1 MTRRSRCGAEY
12 VRGTRGNGKL
22 DTVNNKLKVAV
33 LMGGISTERDIS
45 IQSGQCVAEALK
57 EAGFDVVAADIRPDN
72 LDILEDSSVNVFF
85 PALHGEFGEDG
96 QLQQILEDRSL
107 CYAGSGPK
115 ASKLAFDKLASKNLF
130 TKVGVTTPVGI
141 EFNPNADTGQLEK
154 QLQQLADKY
163 VVKPIRQGSSVGFHI
178 ANNWREAIAAASECF
193 SEFGDCMIEELIPGR
208 DITVGILCDQ
218 ALPIIELRTKSGFY
232 DYDAKYSDEQTE
244 FLFDTIDD
252 SALIAKIQ
260 TTAIGCFNALACR
273 HFARVDFR
281 LSNNGTPYALELNA
295 IPGFTAR
302 SDLPKAAAKTGIS
315 MSELC
320 IKIIEAALENKD
332 SPVGQQVGQ
341 TERR

>member
-1 MTRRSRCGAEY
+1 
-12 VRGTRGNGKL
+12 
-22 DTVNNKLKVAV
+22 
-33 LMGGISTERDIS
+33 MGGIGTECDIS

-57 EAGFDVVAADIRPDN
+57 EAGFDVVTADIRPDN
-72 LDILEDSSVNVFF
+72 LDILEDNSIDVFF

-96 QLQQILEDRSL
+96 QLQQILEDKSL
-107 CYAGSGPK
+107 LYAGSGPT
-115 ASKLAFDKLASKNLF
+115 ASKLAFDKMASKKHF
-130 TKVGVTTPVGI
+130 AEAGVATPAAI
-141 EFNPNADTGQLEK
+141 EFNAETDIKQLEK
-154 QLQQLADKY
+154 RLQQLADKY

-178 ANNWREAIAAASECF
+178 ADNWRDAIAAASECF

-252 SALIAKIQ
+252 SALIAKIH

-320 IKIIEAALENKD
+320 IKIVEAALENENSREPLVNPAMHNK
-332 SPVGQQVGQ
+332 
-341 TERR
+341 R